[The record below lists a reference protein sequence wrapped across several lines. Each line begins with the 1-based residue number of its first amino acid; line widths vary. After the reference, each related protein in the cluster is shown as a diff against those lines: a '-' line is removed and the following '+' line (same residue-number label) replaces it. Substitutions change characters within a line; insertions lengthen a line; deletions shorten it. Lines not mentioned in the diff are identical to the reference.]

1 MIEYCDFYDNLQASA
16 ETLQCPRCSASV
28 PANPGVCG
36 NCGENVF
43 QCHKCRYT
51 RRERGEEEGVADG
64 RGLFC
69 STSELLNTV
78 QWSIQLANILQ

>member
-1 MIEYCDFYDNLQASA
+1 MCVFYVFQVEFPIPIVACNLMIEYADFYDNLQATS

-43 QCHKCRYT
+43 QCHKCRYDINYSYLFLACLF
-51 RRERGEEEGVADG
+51 RG
-64 RGLFC
+64 
-69 STSELLNTV
+69 
-78 QWSIQLANILQ
+78 